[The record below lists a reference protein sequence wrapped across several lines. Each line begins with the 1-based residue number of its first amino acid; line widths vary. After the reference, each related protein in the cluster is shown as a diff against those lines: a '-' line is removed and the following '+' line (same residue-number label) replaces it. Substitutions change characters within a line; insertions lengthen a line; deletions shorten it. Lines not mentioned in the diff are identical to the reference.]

1 MRANHVI
8 TLHDF
13 SRPLAARKAARK
25 HCGPYTW
32 TVPALDTKAE
42 GRGFYFDRHGGI
54 GDATFYLRI
63 APANDF
69 LRGRRIAHING
80 YFADDFQDST
90 IYPYVVS
97 LPHGRGFMPAYG
109 EGPGMWGTVD
119 YDLFDNAEDA
129 AIAAHSA
136 AERAAE
142 REREFRAAEY
152 AEEMA
157 DAE

>member
-25 HCGPYTW
+25 HCGPYMW
-32 TVPALDTKAE
+32 TVPALNAKAS
-42 GRGFYFDRHGGI
+42 GRTFYFDRHGGI
-54 GDATFYLRI
+54 GDATFCLRI

-69 LRGRRIAHING
+69 LRGRRIARING
-80 YFADDFQDST
+80 YFADDCQDST

-97 LPHGRGFMPAYG
+97 LSHGRGFMPAYG
-109 EGPGMWGTVD
+109 EGPGMWGAVD
-119 YDLFDNAEDA
+119 YNIFDNAEDA

>member
-8 TLHDF
+8 TLHNF
-13 SRPLAARKAARK
+13 NRSLAARKAARK
-25 HCGPYTW
+25 YCGPYTW
-32 TVPALDTKAE
+32 TVPALNAKAS

-54 GDATFYLRI
+54 GDATFCLRI

-69 LRGRRIAHING
+69 LRGRRIARING
-80 YFADDFQDST
+80 YFADDYQDST

-109 EGPGMWGTVD
+109 EGPGMWGTVE
-119 YDLFDNAEDA
+119 YDFFDTAEDA
-129 AIAAHSA
+129 AIAAHDR

-157 DAE
+157 EDE

>member
-25 HCGPYTW
+25 YCGPYTW

-80 YFADDFQDST
+80 YFADEYQDST
-90 IYPYVVS
+90 IYPYVAS
-97 LPHGRGFMPAYG
+97 LPHGRGFLAAYG

-119 YDLFDNAEDA
+119 RRIYDTAEDA
-129 AIAAHSA
+129 AYAAHSA
-136 AERAAE
+136 AEHAAE
-142 REREFRAAEY
+142 KEREYRAQECAAE
-152 AEEMA
+152 
-157 DAE
+157 